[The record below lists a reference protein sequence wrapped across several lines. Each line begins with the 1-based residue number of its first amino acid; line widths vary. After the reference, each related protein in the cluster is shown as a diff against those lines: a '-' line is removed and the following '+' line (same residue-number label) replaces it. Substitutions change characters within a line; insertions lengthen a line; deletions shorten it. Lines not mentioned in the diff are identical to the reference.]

1 MTESTD
7 RPTAA
12 ILLTGNELLR
22 GVISDLNA
30 SHLARSLE
38 LHGFSVDRSM
48 TVGDGLD
55 PIERGLGE
63 LIAEHDLVVTSGGL
77 GPTHDD
83 RTVEAIAR
91 LAGVELVVDQDV
103 LDRVN
108 RWTAEVAARNGFDP
122 NRFDAGN
129 LKQAHIPAGSDVLGL
144 AGTAPGLVLNVGS
157 AAVVVLPGV
166 PSELRRLW
174 ELAPQHPRLAGL
186 FARARPRARRLLRT
200 YGMGESHVA
209 DIFSHLGGDPAGVE
223 TSICARRFEVEIDI
237 RADQGAEQR
246 GAELAAAMR
255 RELGEYV
262 FATDEAPVAEI
273 VADAVADRGWTLAT
287 AESCTGGA
295 IARLI
300 TDIPGSSKVFVGA
313 IVSYSDDVKHELL
326 NVPEAVLE
334 AHGAVSAETAASMA
348 AGARASLGAD
358 VAVSVTGIAGPG
370 GGSPGKPVGLV
381 YLHLSSPLGEVGA
394 RHEFT
399 GDRHIVRERATT
411 AALHLI
417 VAHLGTGPKH
427 LDA

>member
-1 MTESTD
+1 MSINGKDDPAAARARRRNPDPRLPHRPVTGLTESTG

-38 LHGFSVDRSM
+38 LHGFSVERSM

-63 LIAEHDLVVTSGGL
+63 LVAEHDLVVTSGGL

-108 RWTAEVAARNGFDP
+108 RWTAEVRGPQRLRSRPIRRRQPQAGAHPCAVRTCWAWPAPLLGWCSTSARRRGGAARRPLRAAPPVG
-122 NRFDAGN
+122 AG
-129 LKQAHIPAGSDVLGL
+129 AAAPA
-144 AGTAPGLVLNVGS
+144 AGGAVCPRPAAGAP
-157 AAVVVLPGV
+157 A
-166 PSELRRLW
+166 
-174 ELAPQHPRLAGL
+174 
-186 FARARPRARRLLRT
+186 LLRT

-209 DIFSHLGGDPAGVE
+209 DIFSDLGGDPAGVE

-273 VADAVADRGWTLAT
+273 VADAVR
-287 AESCTGGA
+287 
-295 IARLI
+295 R
-300 TDIPGSSKVFVGA
+300 P
-313 IVSYSDDVKHELL
+313 
-326 NVPEAVLE
+326 
-334 AHGAVSAETAASMA
+334 
-348 AGARASLGAD
+348 R
-358 VAVSVTGIAGPG
+358 
-370 GGSPGKPVGLV
+370 
-381 YLHLSSPLGEVGA
+381 
-394 RHEFT
+394 
-399 GDRHIVRERATT
+399 
-411 AALHLI
+411 
-417 VAHLGTGPKH
+417 
-427 LDA
+427 LDAGHRRVVHGRCDRTADHRYPRQLEGVRGCAS

>member
-1 MTESTD
+1 M
-7 RPTAA
+7 
-12 ILLTGNELLR
+12 
-22 GVISDLNA
+22 
-30 SHLARSLE
+30 
-38 LHGFSVDRSM
+38 
-48 TVGDGLD
+48 
-55 PIERGLGE
+55 
-63 LIAEHDLVVTSGGL
+63 
-77 GPTHDD
+77 
-83 RTVEAIAR
+83 
-91 LAGVELVVDQDV
+91 
-103 LDRVN
+103 
-108 RWTAEVAARNGFDP
+108 
-122 NRFDAGN
+122 
-129 LKQAHIPAGSDVLGL
+129 LGL

-209 DIFSHLGGDPAGVE
+209 DIFADLGGDPAGVE

-246 GAELAAAMR
+246 GAEFAAAMR
-255 RELGEYV
+255 RELGDYV

-273 VADAVADRGWTLAT
+273 VADAIADRGWTLAT

-313 IVSYSDDVKHELL
+313 IVSYSDDVKHDLL

-334 AHGAVSAETAASMA
+334 AHGAVSAETAAAMA

-370 GGSPGKPVGLV
+370 GGSPDKPVGLV